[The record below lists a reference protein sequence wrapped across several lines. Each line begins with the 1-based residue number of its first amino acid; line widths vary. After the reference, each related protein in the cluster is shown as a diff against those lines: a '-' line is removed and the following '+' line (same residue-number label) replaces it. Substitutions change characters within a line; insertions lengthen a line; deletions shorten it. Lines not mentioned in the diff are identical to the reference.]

1 MTERAA
7 HAKALFEDG
16 LNCAQA
22 AFAAFSD
29 LTGID
34 YETSLRLSSSF
45 GGGMGRM
52 REVCGALSGIF
63 LAAGALWGDYDPRD
77 NGAKKEHYA
86 RIQALA
92 AAFREENG
100 DILCRNILGLKTAG
114 PDDPTPAAR
123 TREYYASRSCGDC
136 VASAVE
142 ILERAIAEA
151 AE

>member
-1 MTERAA
+1 MTRGEK
-7 HAKALFEDG
+7 AKALFEEG
-16 LNCAQA
+16 YNCAQA
-22 AFAAFSD
+22 VFCAFADEMGMEVDQAAKLVS
-29 LTGID
+29 TM
-34 YETSLRLSSSF
+34 